1 MRDIRSH
8 LAAATIEE
16 NVRLNVKR
24 LINDTSILADALAAK
39 KIAISGGVYDIATGK
54 VGLI

>member
-1 MRDIRSH
+1 LRALGSH
-8 LAAATIEE
+8 NHEE
-16 NVRLNVKR
+16 ESPMR
-24 LINDTSILADALAAK
+24 LIDDTPILSDALAAK